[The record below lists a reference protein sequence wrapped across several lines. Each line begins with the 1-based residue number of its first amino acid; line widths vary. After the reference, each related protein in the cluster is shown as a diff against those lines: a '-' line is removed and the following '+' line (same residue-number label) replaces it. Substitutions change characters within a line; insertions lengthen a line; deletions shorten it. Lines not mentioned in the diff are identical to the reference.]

1 MSLES
6 DINSMVKSVELELY
20 DTSIVSEGEETIY
33 RVSVLSTDIKDAKR
47 SSVSLD
53 SCVELT
59 HLISPLLDVTP
70 PVSGDYRLEVG
81 SPGIERKLTTV
92 KQFTLSVGE
101 RVSLHLKAVEKNR
114 EKLRGK
120 LLKVEGSKIFVEVE
134 NEEISIE
141 FNEIAKARTY
151 FEW

>member
-6 DINSMVKSVELELY
+6 DINSLVSSVDLELY
-20 DTSIVSEGEETIY
+20 DTLIVSENDETIY
-33 RVSVLSTDIKDAKR
+33 RVSVLSKEVNDGKR
-47 SSVSLD
+47 TGVSLD

-81 SPGIERKLTTV
+81 SPGIERKLTTINHF
-92 KQFTLSVGE
+92 KKSVGE
-101 RVSLHLKAVEKNR
+101 KVALNSVSKEKV
-114 EKLRGK
+114 RGV
-120 LLKVEGSKIFVEVE
+120 LAKVEGSKIFVESEDETVE
-134 NEEISIE
+134 LE
-141 FNEIAKARTY
+141 FNDIVKAKTY